1 MRVILVR
8 PGSTEFDDQGRIKG
22 NLDIPLSPSG
32 TSQVAKTVQE
42 LAGIELD
49 AIYASTGSAS
59 VATAEAIAEGRD
71 VKVKKL
77 DKLNNLDRGLWHGKL
92 IEEVRRSQ
100 PKVFKQWQERPETV
114 CPPQGEE
121 FSAAEQRVQEVIEKL
136 QRKHKDEVIAL
147 VVPEPLASL
156 VAHELGHGDL
166 GDLWK
171 AECQCG
177 RWEIIE
183 CGAAAES
190 MQ

>member
-42 LAGIELD
+42 LAGIELE
-49 AIYASTGSAS
+49 AIYASPGSAS
-59 VATAEAIAEGRD
+59 AATADAIAEGRD
-71 VKVKKL
+71 VKVKRL
-77 DKLNNLDRGLWHGKL
+77 DKLNNLDRGL
-92 IEEVRRSQ
+92 R
-100 PKVFKQWQERPETV
+100 QWQEHPETV

-156 VAHELGHGDL
+156 VAHELGHRDL